1 MSFINFSRK
10 EVAMQSVNP
19 FKIINLS
26 RLILALALFA
36 LILQLI
42 IISYN
47 QFTGYIDVKN
57 GLEYIVRLVY
67 GTALSLIA
75 ANLLMWPNLKVI
87 YWLNRYFN
95 WSSQVL
101 KRIVI
106 EFAAT
111 ILVGVLI
118 AVFITVLAHAIDNY
132 EQPFGNVL
140 FNNALIVA
148 VVNMLFM
155 ISLEAWLFFTMG
167 KNEEK
172 RAADLSKELELA
184 KFEVLKD
191 QLKPHFMFNSL
202 NVLSGL
208 IDENTDKAQEF
219 IGEFA
224 SVYRYV
230 LDTIERNLISVREEL
245 DFAASYMFL
254 QQVRYGKML
263 HYTVQV
269 SDEFF
274 AYFIPPLTLQV
285 VLENAIK
292 HNEIQEGSLLNVR
305 IYSADD
311 NLVIE
316 NNLNPKAWSAHSS
329 GIGQQNLKKRFAMLG
344 APEPIF
350 LMKAKSYTVYIPC
363 IKTSE
368 K

>member
-1 MSFINFSRK
+1 MSFINFTRK
-10 EVAMQSVNP
+10 EIAMQQVNP
-19 FKIINLS
+19 FKIIKLS
-26 RLILALALFA
+26 RLLLVLALFS

-47 QFTGYIDVKN
+47 QFTGYINIKN
-57 GLEYIVRLVY
+57 GMEYLVRLVY
-67 GTALSLIA
+67 GTALSFLA

-87 YWLNRYFN
+87 YWLNRRFS
-95 WSSQVL
+95 WSYS
-101 KRIVI
+101 VI
-106 EFAAT
+106 RRLVTEFFVT
-111 ILVGVLI
+111 VLVGVII
-118 AVFITVLAHAIDNY
+118 ATFITLLAHVIDHY
-132 EQPFGNVL
+132 EQSLGNVL
-140 FNNALIVA
+140 FNNILIVS
-148 VVNMLFM
+148 VINIIFM
-155 ISLEAWLFFTMG
+155 IVIEAWLFFTIG
-167 KNEEK
+167 KTEEK
-172 RAADLSKELELA
+172 RASDLSKELELA

-208 IDENTDKAQEF
+208 IDENTERAQEF
-219 IGEFA
+219 VGEFA

-230 LDTIERNLISVREEL
+230 LDTIEHNLISVREEL

-292 HNEIQEGSLLNVR
+292 HNEIKEGSPLNVR
-305 IYSADD
+305 IFGDGGK
-311 NLVIE
+311 LVIE

-344 APEPIF
+344 APEPTF